1 MNDEELQHRLRRLD
15 PSAGVSVHPA
25 GGPRAALLMEQIMN
39 TATATPTATATR
51 ATTPPSSPR
60 RWPRFALIGTAAAA
74 LIGGAAVG
82 LGAFGGG
89 SSATTSVH
97 YQLGEQAD
105 PLTTMCLAVTDYQP
119 PAGTA
124 AFEGTVTAVGQGS
137 VTLEV
142 SRWFVGGEADQVV
155 LDVTTWPALPSTASR
170 SFPVRSTSSRSPTV
184 RCRPVAS
191 ARSPNRCCSSCTSS
205 GSPADRRRIR

>member
-39 TATATPTATATR
+39 TATATPTATATATATR

-119 PAGTA
+119 PAGMA

-137 VTLEV
+137 VTFEV

-155 LDVTTWPALPSTASR
+155 LDVTDVASPALDGIAFVPGTEYLVAVADGQVQTCGVSAVAE
-170 SFPVRSTSSRSPTV
+170 PVLQQLYEQWF
-184 RCRPVAS
+184 A
-191 ARSPNRCCSSCTSS
+191 
-205 GSPADRRRIR
+205 G